1 MERRFSPL
9 TIAFFGMWLV
19 FILGWCMNIL
29 AIICSV
35 GGPLNAMFV
44 ARCVGA
50 FIFPLGGILG
60 YF

>member
-1 MERRFSPL
+1 MAKRYTAVSL
-9 TIAFFGMWLV
+9 TIFGLWLV
-19 FILGWCMNIL
+19 FILGWFMNIWT
-29 AIICSV
+29 IIGSV